1 MSAIRYELDALRKKF
16 KLEMSK
22 ESFFDTIYESV
33 EGVLRMILAILHTH
47 GENWVE
53 HVLDAKGNPMLT
65 EEEKAEFRE
74 AGKPLITPI
83 LLFFNPSLRGG
94 YTPEEEEELA
104 ALEKNLQAAHHP
116 SSSSEQ
122 KIDDKPPV
130 SYGPDNLFE
139 LFLHYV
145 DGANKTVRGLARNY
159 GTLKLE
165 NDALI
170 GRDIKLIPGP
180 AREAIGAL
188 AALPPVAKV
197 IAADTVNPLEQ
208 PEASRNKT
216 IKFME
221 NITSP
226 PLLLRFILDLALDV
240 AHIMAYV
247 AGEEDRRKT
256 LSIVISLLD
265 LSQGKWKRAI
275 FSFMGYYGSNQFLI
289 GQMGK
294 AYLTVFNML
303 DPTLQNNIVYGVLD
317 VTKSFIIGLLLTFF
331 KITAPELIR
340 LRWIK
345 EFDKMALIKQ
355 AIDGNLNK
363 INLPSREEHFAPDFS
378 DLNNLQALLTDP
390 AYICST
396 EFLEFLKSTMGVDVR
411 TTDGWDGIPKQESAS
426 MAIILQIL
434 RIPTTKDSWIQKCG
448 TKEPTS
454 YLESL
459 IKEGTISKE
468 KQDMIKELKEG
479 RYQDMFASSVD
490 TSSVAKEEMK
500 KKLEGAAD
508 TKAALEKAL
517 QEAEDAKKEVENVK
531 KAASTYFHMEPIRII
546 LDKTDA
552 ASPAANPA
560 ASPPAY
566 NEPVPAATPPTE
578 TAPMPPTVSASTL
591 STETAS
597 TPPTETAPMPPTVS
611 ASTLSTE
618 TASMPSTEVA
628 PMPPTIPK

>member
-53 HVLDAKGNPMLT
+53 HVLDAKGNQMLT

-83 LLFFNPSLRGG
+83 MLFFNPSLRGG

-104 ALEKNLQAAHHP
+104 TLEKNLQTAHHP
-116 SSSSEQ
+116 VLPVEE
-122 KIDDKPPV
+122 KDDKPPV
-130 SYGPDNLFE
+130 AYGPDNLYE

-145 DGANKTVRGLARNY
+145 DNANKSVRGMARNY

-170 GRDIKLIPGP
+170 SRDIKLIPGP
-180 AREAIGAL
+180 AREAIGAF

-197 IAADTVNPLEQ
+197 FAADVVNPLEQ
-208 PEASRNKT
+208 PEASRKKT
-216 IKFME
+216 IKFLE

-226 PLLLRFILDLALDV
+226 PLLIRFILDLALDV

-247 AGEEDRRKT
+247 SGEEDRRKN

-265 LSQGKWKRAI
+265 LLQGKWKRAI
-275 FSFMGYYGSNQFLI
+275 FSFMGYYGTNQFLI

-411 TTDGWDGIPKQESAS
+411 TTDGWDGIPKQESAA

-434 RIPTTKDSWIQKCG
+434 RIPTTKDSWVQKCG

-479 RYQDMFASSVD
+479 RYQDMFASSID
-490 TSSVAKEEMK
+490 SSSVAKEEMK
-500 KKLEGAAD
+500 KKLDGAAD

-517 QEAEDAKKEVENVK
+517 KEAEDAKKEAENVK

-552 ASPAANPA
+552 ASSA

-566 NEPVPAATPPTE
+566 NEPVPTST
-578 TAPMPPTVSASTL
+578 PPTVSASI
-591 STETAS
+591 
-597 TPPTETAPMPPTVS
+597 PPTKTAPMPPTVS

-628 PMPPTIPK
+628 PMPPTIPT

>member
-1 MSAIRYELDALRKKF
+1 
-16 KLEMSK
+16 
-22 ESFFDTIYESV
+22 
-33 EGVLRMILAILHTH
+33 
-47 GENWVE
+47 
-53 HVLDAKGNPMLT
+53 
-65 EEEKAEFRE
+65 
-74 AGKPLITPI
+74 
-83 LLFFNPSLRGG
+83 
-94 YTPEEEEELA
+94 
-104 ALEKNLQAAHHP
+104 
-116 SSSSEQ
+116 
-122 KIDDKPPV
+122 
-130 SYGPDNLFE
+130 
-139 LFLHYV
+139 
-145 DGANKTVRGLARNY
+145 
-159 GTLKLE
+159 
-165 NDALI
+165 
-170 GRDIKLIPGP
+170 
-180 AREAIGAL
+180 
-188 AALPPVAKV
+188 
-197 IAADTVNPLEQ
+197 
-208 PEASRNKT
+208 
-216 IKFME
+216 
-221 NITSP
+221 
-226 PLLLRFILDLALDV
+226 
-240 AHIMAYV
+240 MAYV

-275 FSFMGYYGSNQFLI
+275 FSFMGYYGSNQFLL

-355 AIDGNLNK
+355 AVDGNLNK

-411 TTDGWDGIPKQESAS
+411 TTDGWDGIPKQESAA

-434 RIPTTKDSWIQKCG
+434 RIPTTKDSWVQKCG

-490 TSSVAKEEMK
+490 SSSIAKEEMK
-500 KKLEGAAD
+500 KKLDGAAD
-508 TKAALEKAL
+508 TKSALEKAL
-517 QEAEDAKKEVENVK
+517 TEAEDAKKEAENVK
-531 KAASTYFHMEPIRII
+531 KAASTYFHMEPIQIV
-546 LDKTDA
+546 LDNKTSA
-552 ASPAANPA
+552 TPTTVSTVPAPPPY
-560 ASPPAY
+560 SPP
-566 NEPVPAATPPTE
+566 
-578 TAPMPPTVSASTL
+578 
-591 STETAS
+591 
-597 TPPTETAPMPPTVS
+597 
-611 ASTLSTE
+611 
-618 TASMPSTEVA
+618 A
-628 PMPPTIPK
+628 PMPPTIPT

>member
-1 MSAIRYELDALRKKF
+1 
-16 KLEMSK
+16 MSK
-22 ESFFDTIYESV
+22 ESFLTTIYDSV
-33 EGVLRMILAILHTH
+33 DGVLRMILAILHTN

-53 HVLDAKGNPMLT
+53 HVIDAKGNPLLT
-65 EEEKAEFRE
+65 EEEKADFRE
-74 AGKPLITPI
+74 AAKPLIAPI

-104 ALEKNLQAAHHP
+104 ALEKDLQAAHHP
-116 SSSSEQ
+116 VLPLDE
-122 KIDDKPPV
+122 KKDDTPPV
-130 SYGPDNLFE
+130 AYGPDNLFE

-145 DGANKTVRGLARNY
+145 DGANKSVRGLARNY

-170 GRDIKLIPGP
+170 GRDIKLVPGP

-197 IAADTVNPLEQ
+197 VAADTVNPLEQ
-208 PEASRNKT
+208 PDASRKKT
-216 IKFME
+216 IKFLE

-247 AGEEDRRKT
+247 SGEEDRRKT

-275 FSFMGYYGSNQFLI
+275 FSFMGYYGSNQFLL

-303 DPTLQNNIVYGVLD
+303 DPTLQNNIVYGILD

-396 EFLEFLKSTMGVDVR
+396 EFLDFLNKTMGVDVKD
-411 TTDGWDGIPKQESAS
+411 TEGWNGIPKQESAA

-434 RIPTTKDSWIQKCG
+434 RIPTTKDSWVQKCG
-448 TKEPTS
+448 TKEPIS
-454 YLESL
+454 YLEGL
-459 IKEGTISKE
+459 VKEGTITKE

-479 RYQDMFASSVD
+479 RYQDMFAPSID
-490 TSSVAKEEMK
+490 KAYTAKEEMK
-500 KKLEGAAD
+500 RKLESAED

-517 QEAEDAKKEVENVK
+517 KEADDAKKEAENMK
-531 KAASTYFHMEPIRII
+531 KAASTYFHMEPIKII
-546 LDKTDA
+546 LDNTTA
-552 ASPAANPA
+552 SSPSSALPALPPSLSSAPSPALPPVL
-560 ASPPAY
+560 PPAL
-566 NEPVPAATPPTE
+566 PPSLSSTPS
-578 TAPMPPTVSASTL
+578 SAS
-591 STETAS
+591 
-597 TPPTETAPMPPTVS
+597 
-611 ASTLSTE
+611 
-618 TASMPSTEVA
+618 
-628 PMPPTIPK
+628 